1 MYGITKEDIQIID
14 TKIELQ
20 RKYLLSRFFD
30 FGEETKS
37 ALDFT
42 YSANLNPKKYFA
54 EMNNRINSIFDYA
67 KDLNLK
73 PVFITLTAPSKYH
86 KLNVNGDLRINPNET
101 AKELTQIWN
110 KFTSLQIFRKLK
122 KELGHGLIYFR
133 VYEPHKSGVPH
144 LHAMLFLPT
153 DYILPVK
160 KKYKEY
166 FTNKDRW
173 GNNRKSIDFKYTW
186 YNSAGGA
193 IAYIMK
199 YVTKTFKNEND
210 ESTQYASYWYIKH
223 NIRRFLCSRTLA
235 PITIYRKVRHF
246 FKQSKND
253 YLEVTQHI
261 RNNEIHRLFNDTTYS
276 YMFYNHETGEVEDV
290 TVWQKNTDLILN
302 SRIKQRDTFTLKYTK
317 KDKKKPLIAFVSDF
331 EKYAFNENLQK
342 FILMPVVPSK
352 LSNYQLQQYFR
363 VLDNQDIK
371 KLDLVHFQLVK
382 NEMIKRDMLNE
393 TTINLNEYI
402 EANTMTNR
410 NEVRAVAHVP
420 LQFYVC
426 DEVDYDVPFI
436 SDRSIY
442 NEFIYN

>member
-1 MYGITKEDIQIID
+1 MYGITRQDIQIID

-20 RKYLLSRFFD
+20 KKYLLSRHFD
-30 FGEETKS
+30 FGDNTKS

-54 EMNNRINSIFDYA
+54 EMNNRINSIFQYA

-86 KLNVNGDLRINPNET
+86 KTNRKKELLINPNET

-110 KFTSLQIFRKLK
+110 KFTSLQIFRRIK

-144 LHAMLFLPT
+144 LHAMLFLPAG
-153 DYILPVK
+153 YILSVK

-173 GNNRKSIDFKYTW
+173 GNNKKSIDFKYTF

-235 PITIYRKVRHF
+235 PVTIYRKVRHF
-246 FKQSKND
+246 FKKSEND
-253 YLEVTQHI
+253 YLRVSELI
-261 RNNEIHRLFNDTTYS
+261 KNNQIHRLFEDTTYS
-276 YMFYNHETGEVEDV
+276 YMFYNHETGEVENV
-290 TVWQKNTDLILN
+290 TVWQKNSDLILN
-302 SRIKQRDTFTLKYTK
+302 SRIKTKDTFTLKYTK
-317 KDKKKPLIAFVSDF
+317 KDKKKLLIAFVSDF
-331 EKYAFNENLQK
+331 EKYAFNETLEK
-342 FILMPVVPSK
+342 FILMPVLPSL
-352 LSNYQLQQYFR
+352 LSNYQLQRYYTI
-363 VLDNQDIK
+363 LDNQDIK
-371 KLDLVHFQLVK
+371 TLDLVHFGLVK
-382 NEMIKRDMLNE
+382 NEMIKRELLRE
-393 TTINLNEYI
+393 EIINLNEYV
-402 EANTMTNR
+402 EANPLTNR
-410 NEVRAVAHVP
+410 RAVAHVP
-420 LQFYVC
+420 LQFC
-426 DEVDYDVPFI
+426 IAEEIGYDVPFI
-436 SDRSIY
+436 
-442 NEFIYN
+442 